1 MKRITKRL
9 RRVLSIC
16 LIASLLCGT
25 CTNSVYA
32 VNIVSAT
39 DSDAIE
45 CLEVDSEG
53 YTATGP
59 ASEIDFSGEDFP
71 VPYIAV
77 VDDAFI
83 AICAVIF
90 AACGIVVN
98 GENLRNLASD
108 FYNWLSYHS
117 AEYATAWKAAVTAGT
132 LGVGAAIKG
141 VGSLIN
147 AAKAYCLTIKGY
159 GTNTKTYALPAVGGV
174 PQYYFP
180 LPSDSWAENYEH
192 VFSYRT
198 PIDTYGKFTVYDYFL
213 QAVPLFAVAEGSSSS
228 LNLYCKSFRTNG
240 SIYAYGLNSYYY
252 ATTEC
257 DNGMY
262 KSTTVKR
269 YSASLGNRAWYN
281 RDTVMECLNLP
292 IFSTYTALQYYL
304 DTGSLMHSEDLLYN
318 PTGLSVSVRPIVDA
332 QTKTADVAD
341 DIEVVIPSV
350 DDIVSALAD
359 VVDSDDIADRLA
371 RTVTDFAWA
380 KVPDIVIPTDPVNPD
395 NPGTDNADSLLPTV
409 SLKGLISS
417 LVAAFG
423 FTSVVTLRSILDSI
437 LSSLSTLAGIDTI
450 ILYLGDI
457 KTQISN
463 WSIDNWDQLL
473 RSALNDMHIS
483 VLDDLLTSVNTIS
496 RWNIDSWD
504 ITLKNILEKVNFK
517 GLDDINAALASL
529 GKWTFADWQ
538 ETFNLSITEPLLTAL
553 SSLPGEISS
562 KISDALKSLGLDGS
576 TLTKLFS
583 DALSG
588 LEFDIDLDK
597 VKEMLSSIGLG
608 ALAGYLSSL
617 LDLVGVDGITGSLV
631 NIIDLIKALPVAI
644 ATAIASV
651 FPDYSSSSESS
662 ENINDDGFK
671 NFLNLFMVAIFILV
685 LLIILFINCLRFI
698 VLVFNIPAS
707 TTILNADLLSGIE
720 YLKSLQLP
728 IFGMSLYSFLLACA
742 YFLIFMSII
751 TVLRKKID
759 KIHI

>member
-9 RRVLSIC
+9 RRILSTC
-16 LIASLLCGT
+16 LIVSLLCGT

-174 PQYYFP
+174 PQYYYP
-180 LPSDSWAENYEH
+180 TPSISQSWGGQYKH
-192 VFSYRT
+192 LFSYRT
-198 PIDTYGKFTVYDYFL
+198 VMDKSGNFTVYDYFFPY
-213 QAVPLFAVAEGSSSS
+213 VPLFAVGSGSSI
-228 LNLYCKSFRTNG
+228 LLYTTSNRSDGTIFPYKIGNYHYAETDYRNG
-240 SIYAYGLNSYYY
+240 SYGNTALEFARSGYI
-252 ATTEC
+252 
-257 DNGMY
+257 
-262 KSTTVKR
+262 S
-269 YSASLGNRAWYN
+269 
-281 RDTVMECLNLP
+281 RDQVMACLNIP
-292 IFSTYTALQYYL
+292 IFSTETTLAYYL
-304 DTGSLMHSEDLLYN
+304 ETGALMHPEDLIYN

-332 QTKTADVAD
+332 QAKTANVAD
-341 DIEVVIPSV
+341 DIEIVIPSI

-553 SSLPGEISS
+553 SSLPDEISS

-576 TLTKLFS
+576 ALTKSFS

-651 FPDYSSSSESS
+651 FPDHSSSSESS